1 LARAAKLPV
10 SIKTGGPGV
19 LSPREEEI
27 LELVRQG
34 LTNAE
39 IAQALY
45 LSISTVKVH
54 IRHIFEKLGVR
65 TRTEAVAVT
74 SNQNPGLGDVRRA
87 Q

>member
-1 LARAAKLPV
+1 MKRGRRGA
-10 SIKTGGPGV
+10 

-39 IAQALY
+39 IAQSLY
-45 LSISTVKVH
+45 LSISTVKLH
-54 IRHIFEKLGVR
+54 IHHIFKKLGVR

-74 SNQNPGLGDVRRA
+74 SDYDTGLGDIGGA